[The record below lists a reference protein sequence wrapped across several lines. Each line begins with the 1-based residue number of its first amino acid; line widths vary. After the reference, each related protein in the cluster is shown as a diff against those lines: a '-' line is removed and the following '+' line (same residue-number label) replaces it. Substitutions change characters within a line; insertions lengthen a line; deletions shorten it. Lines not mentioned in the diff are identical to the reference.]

1 MLDEFRLLAPMVP
14 MPAADLTYY
23 AQFLHWLEVNRIG
36 DLTGVGG
43 IVISLIGF
51 TVTVIGVVRSRSAA
65 ERAELAAKQTMQ
77 SMRLL
82 DTVVEFSAAITAL
95 EEIKRLHREANW
107 PLLPDRY
114 AHIRKL
120 LANLRTAQVELSD
133 DQKTTV
139 QQALANLRQ
148 IEDLVER
155 SLKNQSQLNV
165 ARFNRLLSD
174 DIENLL
180 IVLSDLKAMKVG
192 V

>member
-1 MLDEFRLLAPMVP
+1 MGG
-14 MPAADLTYY
+14 ADPTYY

-36 DLTGVGG
+36 DLTGIGG
-43 IVISLIGF
+43 IVISLVGFTF
-51 TVTVIGVVRSRSAA
+51 TVTGVVRSRSAA
-65 ERAELAAKQTMQ
+65 ERAEQAAKETRQ
-77 SMRLL
+77 SIRLL

-120 LANLRTAQVELSD
+120 LANLRTAKVDLSD
-133 DQKTTV
+133 TQKTVV

-155 SLKNQSQLNV
+155 SLKNTNQLKP
-165 ARFNRLLSD
+165 ARFNMLISD

-180 IVLSDLKAMKVG
+180 VVLNDLKAMTVG

>member
-1 MLDEFRLLAPMVP
+1 MSASDP
-14 MPAADLTYY
+14 TSYG
-23 AQFLHWLEVNRIG
+23 QFLQWLEVNRVG
-36 DLTGVGG
+36 DLTGIGG
-43 IVISLIGF
+43 ILISLIGF
-51 TVTVIGVVRSRSAA
+51 TFTVVGVVKSKSAA
-65 ERAELAAKQTMQ
+65 ERAERAAKDTMQ

-114 AHIRKL
+114 AHIRKV
-120 LANLRTAQVELSD
+120 LANLRTAQVDLSD
-133 DQKTTV
+133 AQKTVV
-139 QQALANLRQ
+139 QQALANLKQ

-155 SLKNQSQLNV
+155 SLRNQSALNS
-165 ARFNRLLSD
+165 ARFNKLLSE

-180 IVLSDLKAMKVG
+180 IVLNDLKAAKIG